1 MISYRPLWKLLV
13 DKGLNKKDLQKL
25 IGCNSN
31 TISKMSKDA
40 YVSMANLDAIC
51 FVLQCQISDIIEYVE
66 NGNPKES
73 TENGIK

>member
-66 NGNPKES
+66 NGNPKEG